1 MIELMAPPVSLA
13 GGAFLFFRKKCVGRP
28 LREKIKKVFL
38 FAICLGFFFAPLFS
52 IGAPA
57 DKVKPN
63 VLLITVD
70 TLRPD
75 RLSCYSDQH
84 VSTPNIDRLAERG
97 TLFTRAFAHT
107 PMTLPSHA
115 NIFLGSTPL
124 YHGVH
129 DNSHFIVSDEFLT
142 LAEHLKNHGFST
154 GAFVGAF
161 PLDSRFGLN
170 QGFDVYD
177 DNYGTMSQQEF
188 SYVERRAEIV
198 VDKSV
203 DWIKNQSRPWFCWI
217 HLFDPHQRYLP
228 PKPFDKQYET
238 NPYNGEVAYVD
249 FALGK
254 LFDFLEE
261 NGNFDQTAII
271 LTGDHGESL
280 GEHGEPTHGYFAYN
294 STLWIPLLISNIG
307 VKPGRA
313 EQNVCHSD
321 IFPTI
326 CDVLDIDK
334 PGFLQGI
341 SLLNAAKGKKLPGRS
356 IYFESL
362 YANLNRGWAPLA
374 GYIEGPS
381 KYIDS
386 PIPEL
391 YDLEK
396 DFCETRNLA
405 QVEVTLELKKKLNQL
420 SARLSL
426 KNAGDRS
433 QHVDRDALK
442 KLESLGYLSSLQTSL
457 SKKKYTPE
465 DDLKTLLPYQIQLQE
480 AIQAY
485 NGGRF
490 EEGIRLLKEIITAR
504 KDFDQAYTHLA
515 TLYKEQGRI
524 KEALETLN
532 TGLEENPSNTKII
545 SALGILLVEAGRF
558 DSAIDMLKKG
568 LALIDYDP
576 DLWIYLGVAYWNKTD
591 FDLAEKAYERA
602 LVLDSNSPIV
612 FNNLGSLFL
621 SRALLSKRTAD
632 IQAAIRHFKKAIEL
646 DPNYASAYN
655 GLGTAY
661 GKAGEGDA
669 AISCWEKAVELKP
682 DFGFPLY
689 NLGMAFLGK
698 GQKDQALVHLEE
710 YKKYHY
716 QRLSIQEREK
726 LDELIGQCRQKE
738 AVLSFDPCL

>member
-1 MIELMAPPVSLA
+1 MIQLKAPPVSSA
-13 GGAFLFFRKKCVGRP
+13 GGAFLFFRKRSAGRP
-28 LREKIKKVFL
+28 LRERIKKVFL
-38 FAICLGFFFAPLFS
+38 FAIFLGFLCAPLFPK
-52 IGAPA
+52 GAPA
-57 DKVKPN
+57 RKTKSN
-63 VLLITVD
+63 LLLITVD

-75 RLSCYSDQH
+75 RLSCYSDEH
-84 VSTPNIDRLAERG
+84 VSTPNIDRLAAKG
-97 TLFTRAFAHT
+97 TIFTRAFAHT

-129 DNSHFIVSDEFLT
+129 DNSHFIIPDESLT

-188 SYVERRAEIV
+188 SYVERRAEAV
-198 VDKSV
+198 VGRAV
-203 DWIKNQSRPWFCWI
+203 GWIKNQADPWFCWI
-217 HLFDPHQRYLP
+217 HCFDPHQRYSP
-228 PKPFDKQYET
+228 PDPFDKQHESS
-238 NPYNGEVAYVD
+238 PYNGEVAYVD
-249 FALGK
+249 HALGK
-254 LFDFLEE
+254 LFDFLEA
-261 NGNFDQTAII
+261 NGHFDQTVII
-271 LTGDHGESL
+271 FTGDHGESL

-307 VKPGRA
+307 VSSGKI
-313 EQNVCHSD
+313 EQNVCHAD

-334 PGFLQGI
+334 PGFLQGV
-341 SLLNAAKGKKLPGRS
+341 SLLPAAKGKKLPGRA

-362 YANLNRGWAPLA
+362 YANLNRGWAPLV
-374 GYIEGPS
+374 GYIDGPT

-396 DFCETRNLA
+396 DFHEKRNIA
-405 QVEVTLELKKKLNQL
+405 QGAETLEQKKKLDGL
-420 SARLSL
+420 TARLSL
-426 KNAGDRS
+426 ENAGGS
-433 QHVDRDALK
+433 HKPLDRDALK
-442 KLESLGYLSSLQTSL
+442 KLESLGYLSSLQASL
-457 SKKKYTPE
+457 NNKKYTPE
-465 DDLKTLLPYQIQLQE
+465 DDLKTLLPYQIKLQE
-480 AIQAY
+480 SIQAY

-490 EEGIRLLKEIITAR
+490 EEGIRLLREIITAR

-515 TLYKEQGRI
+515 TLYKEQGQM

-532 TGLEENPSNTKII
+532 TGLEENPSNYKII
-545 SALGILLVEAGRF
+545 STFGILLVEAGHH
-558 DSAIDMLKKG
+558 DAAIDMLHKG

-591 FDLAEKAYERA
+591 FDQAEKAYERA
-602 LVLDSNSPIV
+602 LSLDGNSPII
-612 FNNLGSLFL
+612 FNNLGSLSL
-621 SRALLSKRTAD
+621 SMALLSKKTAD
-632 IQAAIRHFKKAIEL
+632 LQDAIRHFKKAIEL

-661 GKAGEGDA
+661 GKAGQGDA
-669 AISCWEKAVELKP
+669 AISCWEKAVELRP

-689 NLGMAFLGK
+689 NLGMILLGK
-698 GQKDQALVHLEE
+698 GQKDQALIHLKE

-716 QRLSIQEREK
+716 QRLSIMEREK

-738 AVLSFDPCL
+738 DILSFDPCL

>member
-1 MIELMAPPVSLA
+1 MFEFMAPPVSSA
-13 GGAFLFFRKKCVGRP
+13 GGAFSFCWNISDGRQLKERMKK
-28 LREKIKKVFL
+28 IFL
-38 FAICLGFFFAPLFS
+38 FAISLGFLFAPLFS
-52 IGAPA
+52 IKASA
-57 DKVKPN
+57 EKVKSN
-63 VLLITVD
+63 VLLITID

-84 VSTPNIDRLAERG
+84 VSTPNIDRLVERG
-97 TLFTRAFAHT
+97 TIFTRAFAHT

-129 DNSHFIVSDEFLT
+129 DNSHFIVPDEFLT

-177 DNYGTMSQQEF
+177 DNYGSLSQQEF
-188 SYVERRAEIV
+188 SYVERRAEVV

-203 DWIKNQSRPWFCWI
+203 GWIKNQADPWFCWI
-217 HLFDPHQRYLP
+217 HLFDPHQRYSP
-228 PKPFDKQYET
+228 PDPFDKQYES

-249 FALGK
+249 HALGK

-261 NGNFDQTAII
+261 NGNFDQTVII
-271 LTGDHGESL
+271 FTGDHGESL

-307 VKPGRA
+307 VKPGRV
-313 EQNVCHSD
+313 EQNVCHAD

-334 PGFLQGI
+334 PAFLQGI
-341 SLLNAAKGKKLPGRS
+341 SLLNATKGKKLPRRS

-362 YANLNRGWAPLA
+362 YANLNRGWAPLT

-396 DFCETRNLA
+396 DFRETRNMA
-405 QVEVTLELKKKLNQL
+405 DVEVTLELKKKLNEL
-420 SARLSL
+420 SARMSL
-426 KNAGDRS
+426 ENAGDS
-433 QHVDRDALK
+433 SKHVDRDALK
-442 KLESLGYLSSLQTSL
+442 KLESLGYLSSLQTSI

-465 DDLKTLLPYQIQLQE
+465 DDLKTLLPYQIKLQE
-480 AIQAY
+480 SIQAY

-490 EEGIRLLKEIITAR
+490 EEGIRLLKEIIAAR

-515 TLYKEQGRI
+515 TLYKEQGQM

-532 TGLEENPSNTKII
+532 RGLEENPSNTKII
-545 SALGILLVEAGRF
+545 STFGILLVEAGRF
-558 DSAIDMLKKG
+558 DAAIVMLENG

-576 DLWIYLGVAYWNKTD
+576 DLWIYLGVAYWNKKD
-591 FDLAEKAYERA
+591 FDLAERAYERA
-602 LVLDSNSPIV
+602 LALDGNSPVI
-612 FNNLGSLFL
+612 FNNLGSLSL

-632 IQAAIRHFKKAIEL
+632 LQDAIRHFKKAIEL

-689 NLGMAFLGK
+689 NLGMTLLGK
-698 GQKDQALVHLEE
+698 GQKDQALVHLKE

-716 QRLSIQEREK
+716 QRLSIMEREK

-738 AVLSFDPCL
+738 DVLSFDPCL